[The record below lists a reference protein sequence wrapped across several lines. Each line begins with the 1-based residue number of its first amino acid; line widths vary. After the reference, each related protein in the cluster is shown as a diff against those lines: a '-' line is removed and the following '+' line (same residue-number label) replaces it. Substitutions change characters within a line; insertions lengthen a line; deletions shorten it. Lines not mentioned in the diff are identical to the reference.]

1 MRAPAFGAGGGESEA
16 AMSDDLAQVT
26 ILVSGSVQGVF
37 FRASVLEQA
46 QALSLTGWVKNL
58 PDGGVEIVAE
68 GSRLALQDLVEWA
81 KHGPPAA
88 DVEDVGVRWRPY
100 EGAFRTFMIVR

>member
-1 MRAPAFGAGGGESEA
+1 M
-16 AMSDDLAQVT
+16 DDELAQVN
-26 ILVSGSVQGVF
+26 ILVSGQVQGVF

-46 QALSLTGWVKNL
+46 QALNLTGWVKNL
-58 PDGGVEIVAE
+58 PDGGVEILAE
-68 GSRLALQDLVEWA
+68 GSRLALQDLVEWS

-88 DVEDVGVRWRPY
+88 TVEDARARWRPY

>member
-1 MRAPAFGAGGGESEA
+1 MSE
-16 AMSDDLAQVT
+16 DLAQVN
-26 ILVSGSVQGVF
+26 IVVSGEVQGVF

-46 QALSLTGWVKNL
+46 QALNLTGWVKNL
-58 PDGGVEIVAE
+58 PDGGVEILAE
-68 GSRLALQDLVEWA
+68 GSRLALQDLVEWS

-88 DVEDVGVRWRPY
+88 QVEHASARWRPY